1 MIPVS
6 VVINTLNE
14 ERQIQGCIESV
25 RWADQIVVV
34 DMMSSDNTAEIA
46 GKLGCEVYAH
56 KREGYVEPARQF
68 AISKA
73 RHPWVLV
80 IDADERCSTAL
91 ATWIKTQLL
100 GQQYSAF
107 RIPRRNYMKDR
118 WLKCCGWY
126 PDSQLRL
133 FRKDKAT
140 FSNIIHRAPLIRG
153 EVKNMP
159 VIGEIYLQ
167 NHAVTSL
174 MDRFEKLVR
183 YGQIAADNSV
193 NQGKRV
199 SGIGLFLRVAWSF
212 GSSYLLKG
220 GIMNGSLG
228 LVLSL
233 DRAMATLI
241 KYSLIWEQSLSLS
254 NPAKQSPEF

>member
-1 MIPVS
+1 
-6 VVINTLNE
+6 
-14 ERQIQGCIESV
+14 
-25 RWADQIVVV
+25 
-34 DMMSSDNTAEIA
+34 
-46 GKLGCEVYAH
+46 
-56 KREGYVEPARQF
+56 
-68 AISKA
+68 
-73 RHPWVLV
+73 
-80 IDADERCSTAL
+80 
-91 ATWIKTQLL
+91 
-100 GQQYSAF
+100 
-107 RIPRRNYMKDR
+107 MKDR

-133 FRKDKAT
+133 FRKDQAT
-140 FSNIIHRAPLIRG
+140 FSNIIHRAPRIRG

-159 VIGEIYLQ
+159 VNGEIYLQ
-167 NHAVTSL
+167 HHAVPSL
-174 MDRFEKLVR
+174 MDRYEKLVR
-183 YGQIAADNSV
+183 YGQIAADNSAD
-193 NQGKRV
+193 QGKRV
-199 SGIGLFLRVAWSF
+199 SGIGLFLRVVWSF